1 MKKYLIFAAAALMM
15 TACDEAIQNDV
26 VGDGG
31 TIHLTATVSSGG
43 GATRASATGNLQDT
57 EFASGKQ
64 IFVEAY
70 ETGET
75 TPYTSGDYTTG
86 DAGALSG
93 SLRYPAN
100 NQAIDLCAY
109 YPNSISSVSDAFAIQ
124 TDQREVVNYQASDLM
139 YATKLTN
146 KSSGSDHNLEFNHAL
161 TKIVVNIVAGAGLTS
176 DNITTFPG
184 VTAVKIKNTL
194 PNASLVIDN
203 GVITASASTGSAAD
217 INITGTGASNV
228 GIIVPQE
235 VPAGAFITLTYN
247 SVDYTYNL
255 PAAKTFEAGK
265 LYTYTFTLAAKGLS
279 LTATS
284 INNWT
289 AGEGGETEIGMESKW
304 TDLTFTVGDAN
315 FHMIYVEGGDYVQHW
330 TRYNEYDVT
339 VSGTLT
345 SFYIGQTEVTQALWQ
360 AVMGSNPS
368 NWKETSR
375 PVEQVSWNDISN
387 ENGFLDRLND
397 ALASQLEAYG
407 LSGREFIL
415 PSEAQWQYAAMGGIY
430 SQGYTCAGGNDL
442 NAVAWNSGNASSQ
455 THPVAQKLPN
465 ELGLYDM
472 TGNVWEWCRDWF
484 CSSSTIVTSQGTDYC
499 RTTQGDS
506 SYRVVR
512 GGGWYHGSDWC
523 PVSRRGVGMPS
534 GTSTSVG
541 FRLLLQ

>member
-176 DNITTFPG
+176 DNITTSPG

-203 GVITASASTGSAAD
+203 GVITASKASTGSAAD

-315 FHMIYVEGGDYVQHW
+315 FHMIYVKGGATFTNYASTGFMAATNTSLRITQDY
-330 TRYNEYDVT
+330 
-339 VSGTLT
+339 
-345 SFYIGQTEVTQALWQ
+345 YIGQTEVTQALWK

-368 NWKETSR
+368 NYNDNVNN
-375 PVEQVSWNDISN
+375 PVEMVSWQDICQS
-387 ENGFLDRLND
+387 NGFLDRLN
-397 ALASQLEAYG
+397 AAVASQLPTG
-407 LSGREFIL
+407 MHFKL
-415 PSEAQWQYAAMGGIY
+415 PTEGQWEYAARGGIY
-430 SQGYTCAGGNDL
+430 SKGYTYAGSNTIGD
-442 NAVAWNSGNASSQ
+442 VAWCQSNSSGK
-455 THPVAQKLPN
+455 THPVGQKQPN
-465 ELGLYDM
+465 ELELYDM
-472 TGNVWEWCRDWF
+472 SGNVWEWCYEYQATLPNNTTLVDPAGATSGSWRVMHGGSCIEGEDG
-484 CSSSTIVTSQGTDYC
+484 CIVT
-499 RTTQGDS
+499 
-506 SYRVVR
+506 YRGR
-512 GGGWYHGSDWC
+512 YGQTA
-523 PVSRRGVGMPS
+523 RINQF
-534 GTSTSVG
+534 G
-541 FRLLLQ
+541 FRLVLQ